1 MTRTSNVAPVVFQ
14 RCPIHSRL
22 VSFDGEGRM
31 LGRCDGCDRDV
42 AEALKRM
49 AQMPKVRVLS

>member
-1 MTRTSNVAPVVFQ
+1 VTRTTNTAPVFYR
-14 RCPIHSRL
+14 RCLVHGAL

-42 AEALKRM
+42 AEALRRM
-49 AQMPKVRVLS
+49 KQMPKVRVLS